1 MANIFNKKNIAGAT
15 TQNTFSQNS
24 SSSTSSGKSWNTS
37 HVSKATANGL
47 KDAERPYSS
56 QYEKALGSAVNAI
69 QNRKNFEY
77 DINKDALYQ
86 NAAKQYKLLGQQ
98 AMQETMANA
107 SALTGGYGS
116 SYATTAGM
124 QAYRAQLDKLSGMM
138 PEYYQQAR
146 QNYDSDTNNLYN
158 KANLFAGLESEAY
171 QRWAAQRDYAYGK
184 YNDEWQRNAVSHS
197 QQTENSMQTQRNS
210 NTQMT
215 YSPQGSNLVLPT
227 VEERYN
233 AAHSYNNAKALMD
246 VYGLSGSVSTY
257 KDWKSIEGNKD
268 KTYTD
273 YQNYLSDSL
282 GTIIN
287 AAYTK
292 KQRKQSNNKK

>member
-37 HVSKATANGL
+37 HVSKATVSGL
-47 KDAERPYSS
+47 KNAERPYGS
-56 QYEKALGSAVNAI
+56 QYEKALGSAVSAI

-77 DINKDALYQ
+77 DVNKDALYQ

-98 AMQETMANA
+98 AMQETMSNA

-124 QAYRAQLDKLSGMM
+124 QAYQAQLDKLSGMM
-138 PEYYQQAR
+138 PEFYQQAR

-197 QQTENSMQTQRNS
+197 QQSESSTQTQRNS
-210 NTQMT
+210 NTNYT
-215 YSPQGSNLVLPT
+215 YDPNAGKPAKLTMNK
-227 VEERYN
+227 EDYINERT
-233 AAHSYNNAKALMD
+233 AGKWLYNN
-246 VYGLSGSVSTY
+246 GLEDYVTEFNPKDGTGLATY
-257 KDWKSIEGNKD
+257 KQWRDVVV
-268 KTYTD
+268 Y
-273 YQNYLSDSL
+273 
-282 GTIIN
+282 
-287 AAYTK
+287 
-292 KQRKQSNNKK
+292 

>member
-24 SSSTSSGKSWNTS
+24 SSSSSSGKSWNTS

-47 KDAERPYSS
+47 KNAERPYSS

-77 DINKDALYQ
+77 DVNKDALYQ

-116 SYATTAGM
+116 SYAATAGM
-124 QAYRAQLDKLSGMM
+124 QAYQAQLDKLSGMM

-158 KANLFAGLESEAY
+158 KANLYAGLDSEAY

-197 QQTENSMQTQRNS
+197 QQTENSMQRQSSS
-210 NTQMT
+210 NTNYT
-215 YSPQGSNLVLPT
+215 YDPNTGKPAKLTMDKEDYQT
-227 VEERYN
+227 ERT
-233 AAHSYNNAKALMD
+233 AGRWLYNNGLENYVTEFNPEDGSGIATYEQWKDNVKGENEKASRA
-246 VYGLSGSVSTY
+246 GY
-257 KDWKSIEGNKD
+257 KR
-268 KTYTD
+268 
-273 YQNYLSDSL
+273 YLQAYL
-282 GTIIN
+282 R
-287 AAYTK
+287 AAGK
-292 KQRKQSNNKK
+292 GK